1 MQKPYASKCG
11 QERPSS
17 CVKKLFSKEALK
29 CRNIKYLNAGRNCIK
44 MQKQH
49 TEKKKHFNF
58 FFFWVHFMPK
68 NKLVLPTLFSG
79 SEKIKRK

>member
-29 CRNIKYLNAGRNCIK
+29 CRNIKYLNAGRDCIK

-49 TEKKKHFNF
+49 TEKKNILISFSSGYILC
-58 FFFWVHFMPK
+58 PK
-68 NKLVLPTLFSG
+68 INWYYLHCFQAQK
-79 SEKIKRK
+79 K